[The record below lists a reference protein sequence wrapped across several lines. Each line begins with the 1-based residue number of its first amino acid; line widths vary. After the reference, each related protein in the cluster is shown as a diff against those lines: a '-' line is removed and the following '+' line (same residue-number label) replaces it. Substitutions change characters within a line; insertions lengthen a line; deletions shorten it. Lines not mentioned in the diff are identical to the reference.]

1 MSKRFALKR
10 FLGLSQEE
18 LAENEAMWREENTNE
33 NFNNA
38 SAGAEMRSAG
48 VTPSGIQSDLDDL
61 GTTEPGADAPEPEID
76 VSEPDTTPGG
86 DTV

>member
-1 MSKRFALKR
+1 
-10 FLGLSQEE
+10 
-18 LAENEAMWREENTNE
+18 
-33 NFNNA
+33 
-38 SAGAEMRSAG
+38 MRSAG